1 MIHNGEERTNEI
13 RCRFNPSIG
22 INFQGV
28 KISSDTGILLLREID
43 ERFGITSSLEGI
55 LQDSRNVS
63 QTQHSCTDL
72 LRQRVYQIAAGYEDC
87 NDANE
92 LRKDPALCLALG
104 KNNAYAAS
112 QSLLSRFENKIL
124 GNRHGLQA
132 LDGVLERSIDPLLKR
147 EGKARLILDLD
158 SSEDPAHGRQEGVNY
173 NGHYRKNCYHPLFC
187 FTSSGICLA
196 GKLREGNVHSAHGAL
211 EMLSPIVE
219 RYRKHFKQFW
229 LRGDAAFAKPE
240 LYAYCEAKRMTYF
253 IRLKSN
259 NALKNLIESHLER
272 PTGNLLKSGI
282 EEKFIDLSYQAG
294 SWEKPRR
301 VVCRIAWHESELFP
315 RIGFVV
321 TNSRI
326 SVEKVIK
333 LYHRRAEIENR
344 IKEGKNTLRWDKTSY
359 HRFESN
365 EARLKM
371 GLLAYNL
378 LHLLR
383 KFYIR
388 GEGVRRCVEWL
399 IRRLIKVGAKFSYH
413 ARRWQVQVSSAFP
426 LRHHYLA
433 VIDSG

>member
-1 MIHNGEERTNEI
+1 MIHSGEERTNGI

-22 INFQGV
+22 INFQGA

-43 ERFGITSSLEGI
+43 ERFGITSALERI

-63 QTQHSCTDL
+63 HTQHSCTDL
-72 LRQRVYQIAAGYEDC
+72 LRQRVYQIASGYEDC

-92 LRKDPALCLALG
+92 LRKDPALRLALD

-112 QSLLSRFENKIL
+112 QSVLSRFENKIL
-124 GNRHGLQA
+124 GNRQGLQA
-132 LDGVLERSIDPLLKR
+132 LDGVLQRSIDPLLKR

-158 SSEDPAHGRQEGVNY
+158 SSEDPAHGRQEGVNN

-259 NALKNLIESHLER
+259 NALKNLIEPHLER

-301 VVCRIAWHESELFP
+301 VVSRIARHENELFP

-333 LYHRRAEIENR
+333 LYHHRAEIENR
-344 IKEGKNTLRWDKTSY
+344 IKEGKNSLRWDKTSC

-371 GLLAYNL
+371 GLLAFNL

-388 GEGVRRCVEWL
+388 
-399 IRRLIKVGAKFSYH
+399 
-413 ARRWQVQVSSAFP
+413 
-426 LRHHYLA
+426 
-433 VIDSG
+433 

>member
-1 MIHNGEERTNEI
+1 M
-13 RCRFNPSIG
+13 
-22 INFQGV
+22 
-28 KISSDTGILLLREID
+28 
-43 ERFGITSSLEGI
+43 
-55 LQDSRNVS
+55 
-63 QTQHSCTDL
+63 
-72 LRQRVYQIAAGYEDC
+72 
-87 NDANE
+87 
-92 LRKDPALCLALG
+92 
-104 KNNAYAAS
+104 
-112 QSLLSRFENKIL
+112 
-124 GNRHGLQA
+124 
-132 LDGVLERSIDPLLKR
+132 DGVLERSIDPLLKR

-259 NALKNLIESHLER
+259 NTLKKLIEPHLER

-282 EEKFIDLSYQAG
+282 QEKFIDLSYQAG

-315 RIGFVV
+315 QIGFVV

-333 LYHRRAEIENR
+333 LYHHRAEIENR
-344 IKEGKNTLRWDKTSY
+344 IKEGKNTLRWDKTSC

-388 GEGVRRCVEWL
+388 GEGVRRSIEWL

-413 ARRWQVQVSSAFP
+413 ARRWQVQVSSAFA

>member
-1 MIHNGEERTNEI
+1 MIHNGEERTNGI

-22 INFQGV
+22 INFQGA
-28 KISSDTGILLLREID
+28 KISSDTGILLLRKID
-43 ERFGITSSLEGI
+43 ERFGITSALEGI

-92 LRKDPALCLALG
+92 LRKDPALRLALD

-124 GNRHGLQA
+124 GNLQGLHA
-132 LDGVLERSIDPLLKR
+132 LDSVLQRSIDPLLKR

-173 NGHYRKNCYHPLFC
+173 NGHFRNYCYHPLFC

-196 GKLREGNVHSAHGAL
+196 WKLREGNVHSAHGAL

-240 LYAYCEAKRMTYF
+240 LYGYCEQRKITYF

-259 NALKNLIESHLER
+259 NTLKNLIEPYLER
-272 PTGNLLKSGI
+272 PTGSLLKSGI
-282 EEKFIDLSYQAG
+282 EENSLICPIRQEAGRNHAEWCAGLHGMRMNSSPGSG
-294 SWEKPRR
+294 SW
-301 VVCRIAWHESELFP
+301 
-315 RIGFVV
+315 
-321 TNSRI
+321 
-326 SVEKVIK
+326 
-333 LYHRRAEIENR
+333 
-344 IKEGKNTLRWDKTSY
+344 
-359 HRFESN
+359 
-365 EARLKM
+365 
-371 GLLAYNL
+371 
-378 LHLLR
+378 
-383 KFYIR
+383 
-388 GEGVRRCVEWL
+388 
-399 IRRLIKVGAKFSYH
+399 
-413 ARRWQVQVSSAFP
+413 
-426 LRHHYLA
+426 
-433 VIDSG
+433 

>member
-1 MIHNGEERTNEI
+1 MIHSGEERTNGI

-22 INFQGV
+22 FNFQGA

-43 ERFGITSSLEGI
+43 ERFGITSALERI

-63 QTQHSCTDL
+63 HTQHSYTDL

-92 LRKDPALCLALG
+92 LRKDPALRLALD

-112 QSLLSRFENKIL
+112 QSLLSRFENEIL
-124 GNRHGLQA
+124 GNRQGLQA
-132 LDGVLERSIDPLLKR
+132 LDSVLERSIDPLLKR

-173 NGHYRKNCYHPLFC
+173 NGHFRKNCYHPLFC

-219 RYRKHFKQFW
+219 RYQKHFKQFW

-259 NALKNLIESHLER
+259 NTLKNLIEPHLER

-294 SWEKPRR
+294 S
-301 VVCRIAWHESELFP
+301 
-315 RIGFVV
+315 
-321 TNSRI
+321 
-326 SVEKVIK
+326 
-333 LYHRRAEIENR
+333 
-344 IKEGKNTLRWDKTSY
+344 
-359 HRFESN
+359 
-365 EARLKM
+365 
-371 GLLAYNL
+371 
-378 LHLLR
+378 
-383 KFYIR
+383 
-388 GEGVRRCVEWL
+388 
-399 IRRLIKVGAKFSYH
+399 
-413 ARRWQVQVSSAFP
+413 
-426 LRHHYLA
+426 
-433 VIDSG
+433 

>member
-1 MIHNGEERTNEI
+1 M
-13 RCRFNPSIG
+13 
-22 INFQGV
+22 
-28 KISSDTGILLLREID
+28 LLREID
-43 ERFGITSSLEGI
+43 ERFGITSALEGI
-55 LQDSRNVS
+55 LQHSRNVS
-63 QTQHSCTDL
+63 QIQHSCTDL
-72 LRQRVYQIAAGYEDC
+72 LHQSVYQIAAGYEDC
-87 NDANE
+87 NDTNE
-92 LRKDPALCLALG
+92 LRKDPTLRLALD

-124 GNRHGLQA
+124 GNLQGLQA
-132 LDGVLERSIDPLLKR
+132 LDGVLQRSIDPLLKR

-173 NGHYRKNCYHPLFC
+173 NGHFRKNCYHPLFC
-187 FTSSGICLA
+187 FTSSGIFLS

-259 NALKNLIESHLER
+259 NTLKKLIEPHLEK

-282 EEKFIDLSYQAG
+282 QEKFIDLSYQAG

-315 RIGFVV
+315 QIGFVV

-333 LYHRRAEIENR
+333 LYHHRAEIENR
-344 IKEGKNTLRWDKTSY
+344 IKEGKNTLRWDKTSC

-388 GEGVRRCVEWL
+388 GEGVRRSIEWL

-413 ARRWQVQVSSAFP
+413 ARRWQVQVSSAFA

>member
-22 INFQGV
+22 INFQGA

-43 ERFGITSSLEGI
+43 ERFGITSSLEGM

-132 LDGVLERSIDPLLKR
+132 LDGVLQRSIDPLLKR

-294 SWEKPRR
+294 SWEKPRIR
-301 VVCRIAWHESELFP
+301 MNIQQGLICLSIAVKKYS
-315 RIGFVV
+315 
-321 TNSRI
+321 
-326 SVEKVIK
+326 K
-333 LYHRRAEIENR
+333 
-344 IKEGKNTLRWDKTSY
+344 
-359 HRFESN
+359 
-365 EARLKM
+365 
-371 GLLAYNL
+371 
-378 LHLLR
+378 
-383 KFYIR
+383 
-388 GEGVRRCVEWL
+388 
-399 IRRLIKVGAKFSYH
+399 
-413 ARRWQVQVSSAFP
+413 
-426 LRHHYLA
+426 
-433 VIDSG
+433 

>member
-1 MIHNGEERTNEI
+1 MIHNGEERTNGI

-22 INFQGV
+22 INFQGA

-43 ERFGITSSLEGI
+43 ERFGITSALEGM

-63 QTQHSCTDL
+63 HTRHSCTDL

-92 LRKDPALCLALG
+92 LRKDPALRLALD

-112 QSLLSRFENKIL
+112 QSVLSRFENKIL
-124 GNRHGLQA
+124 GNLQGLHA
-132 LDGVLERSIDPLLKR
+132 LDGVLQRSIDPLLKR

-173 NGHYRKNCYHPLFC
+173 NGHFRKNCYHPLFC

-219 RYRKHFKQFW
+219 RYRKHFKRFW

-259 NALKNLIESHLER
+259 NTLKKLIEPHLER

-282 EEKFIDLSYQAG
+282 QEKFIDLSYQAG

-301 VVCRIAWHESELFP
+301 VVCRIAWHENELFP

-333 LYHRRAEIENR
+333 LYNRRAEIENR
-344 IKEGKNTLRWDKTSY
+344 IKEGKNTLRWDKTSC

-365 EARLKM
+365 E
-371 GLLAYNL
+371 
-378 LHLLR
+378 
-383 KFYIR
+383 
-388 GEGVRRCVEWL
+388 
-399 IRRLIKVGAKFSYH
+399 